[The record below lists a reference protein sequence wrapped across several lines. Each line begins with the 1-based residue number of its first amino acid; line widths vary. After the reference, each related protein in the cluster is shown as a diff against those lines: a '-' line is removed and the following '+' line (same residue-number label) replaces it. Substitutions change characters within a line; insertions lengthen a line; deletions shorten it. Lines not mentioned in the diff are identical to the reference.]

1 MSIIQAQTISKSFQ
15 GRAIL
20 SDLSFAID
28 AGDRIGL
35 VGQNGTG
42 KSTLLGLIAGH
53 IPPDEGEIIR
63 AQSLVISTLGQ
74 RQLAYDH
81 EGFAILENPTFVR
94 MERHMRTLEACMVG
108 TGGNELDLLIAEHS
122 GIQARWEAEGAF
134 DYSAR
139 LAKNLAGLGLT
150 ESQMHQTYN
159 SLSGGE
165 QMRVS
170 LGRLLL
176 ERSDLMLLDE
186 PTNHL
191 DHDGLE
197 WLQSYLQSRRS
208 ALVVV
213 SHDRWFLD
221 QVCGQIYEL
230 ENRHLFT
237 YRGNFSESRVQKSER
252 EELLGATIDR
262 LSQRIQREQDVT
274 QTMLSH
280 RKMKSYHSREKVV
293 RKLKND
299 LETLQNQKN
308 PKRRMTFTFL
318 PPDGKKNKDR
328 VLIESSELGIAFDRQ
343 LFEDVSI
350 TLKAS
355 EKISLVGPNGC
366 GKTTLL
372 EIILGQQEADDGRI
386 RVYGDPVIAF
396 MGQNV
401 IFEDESLTVFE
412 YLASAFPVS
421 ETLIRGRLAQFGFR
435 DEAMVKRL
443 RSLSGGE
450 RHRLYL
456 CSLLEMRPDILVLD
470 EPTNH
475 LDIETRYLLEETL
488 AAFEGAVL
496 AVSHDR
502 YFIGAIS
509 DYLLGF
515 VGTRILAFDSYQS
528 WFKSHKKWQEEQ
540 AIASAQS
547 DVSDDDAMSAADL
560 RRLRAEHRDS
570 LSRITKMIKEYEDR
584 RAAFEAGDAIRHA
597 PEDYERYAALLVDLD
612 DLYHQYF
619 ALEEAISEAW
629 DD

>member
-1 MSIIQAQTISKSFQ
+1 MSIIQAQAISKSFQ
-15 GRAIL
+15 GREIL
-20 SDLSFAID
+20 SGLSFAID
-28 AGDRIGL
+28 ASDRIGL
-35 VGQNGTG
+35 IGQNGTG

-53 IPPDEGEIIR
+53 IPPDEGEIAR
-63 AQSLVISTLGQ
+63 AQSLVISMLGQ
-74 RQLAYDH
+74 RPLAYDH
-81 EGFAILENPTFVR
+81 EGFAILENPSFLR
-94 MERHMRTLEACMVG
+94 MEYRMRDLESSMVNAKG
-108 TGGNELDLLIAEHS
+108 DALDLLIADHS
-122 GIQARWEAEGAF
+122 DIQARWEAEGAV
-134 DYSAR
+134 DYGAR

-150 ESQMHQTYN
+150 ESQMRQPYD

-170 LGRLLL
+170 IGRLLL
-176 ERSDLMLLDE
+176 EPSDLLLLDE

-230 ENRHLFT
+230 ENRRLFT
-237 YRGNFSESRVQKSER
+237 YRGNFTESRAQKSER
-252 EELLGATIDR
+252 VEYLGSTIDR
-262 LSQRIQREQDVT
+262 LSQRIRREEQVT

-299 LETLQNQKN
+299 LQTLQSEKN

-318 PPDGKKNKDR
+318 APDGRKNRDR
-328 VLIESSELGIAFDRQ
+328 ILLESSELGIAFDRL
-343 LFEDVSI
+343 LFEDVSM
-350 TLKAS
+350 TLCAS
-355 EKISLVGPNGC
+355 EKIALVGPNGC

-372 EIILGQQEADDGRI
+372 RILLGQQEADEGKI
-386 RVYGDPVIAF
+386 RLYGDPVIAF

-401 IFEDESLTVFE
+401 TFDNESLTVYE
-412 YLASAFPVS
+412 YLASAFPRQ
-421 ETLIRGRLAQFGFR
+421 ETEIRARLAQFGFR

-450 RHRLYL
+450 RHRLHL
-456 CSLLEMRPDILVLD
+456 CALLELKPDILVLD

-475 LDIETRYLLEETL
+475 LDIETRRLLEETL
-488 AAFEGAVL
+488 VAYSGAVI

-502 YFIGAIS
+502 YFIGAVS

-515 VGTRILAFDSYQS
+515 VGTQVLAFDDYQS
-528 WFKSHKKWQEEQ
+528 WFESHKAAQEEQ
-540 AIASAQS
+540 KATNTRPKSA
-547 DVSDDDAMSAADL
+547 DEPVMTAADM
-560 RRLRAEHRDS
+560 RRVRAERRES
-570 LSRITKMIKEYEDR
+570 LSRVAKIIEEREAR
-584 RAAFEAGDAIRHA
+584 RAAFEKADTLSHA
-597 PEDYERYAALLVDLD
+597 PADYEAYAVLLNELD
-612 DLYHQYF
+612 DLYQHYF
-619 ALEEAISEAW
+619 TLEETIDAGLG
-629 DD
+629 D